1 MQKAYMSSACYLNT
15 EQYSYILDLTKDWNR
30 QTRHMLLHILSTS
43 FSQFSYGEY
52 IPFPWTLMER
62 KCPDRDMNQLSTL
75 VNRTDYSW
83 EDHICREY
91 AVKPEIVNELLVLTS
106 STYVNAMTGK
116 KALPRHKTT
125 DNNNHTI
132 PCPLVLDMFKC
143 LSPQP
148 INRTAI
154 NTILLNQKELLNSHI
169 DGISTT
175 NARRLR
181 NDIYNLESILAF
193 TDKDDL
199 YSPQYKMCS
208 TGRVYQYNS
217 GGFQNLR
224 SELKA
229 LVLSGITY
237 YNYDLSSAQPRI
249 LQNQFQLHNIDC
261 PWLDTLLISD
271 KQSYASEINIPLK
284 LWKTILCSII
294 FGASFQPLTS
304 LEDFITQVENE
315 PNSVAATLVSGLG
328 NLPSTYK
335 TYINLQ
341 EQFSEFYPQI
351 KKYFRSLQSLR
362 KAQMA
367 NSTKGGYFR
376 NALNLPTREKQGNKL
391 AAHVIQG
398 IEQLY
403 IDTLIILCAA
413 NSISV
418 YAHEFDG
425 LITNQPIPQQLID
438 QVASTL
444 VTKGITSNFQL
455 ELKSL

>member
-1 MQKAYMSSACYLNT
+1 
-15 EQYSYILDLTKDWNR
+15 
-30 QTRHMLLHILSTS
+30 
-43 FSQFSYGEY
+43 
-52 IPFPWTLMER
+52 MER

-116 KALPRHKTT
+116 KAIPRHQTK
-125 DNNNHTI
+125 DEHNNLI
-132 PCPLVLDMFKC
+132 PCPLVLNMFKC

-169 DGISTT
+169 DGISAT
-175 NARRLR
+175 NARRLCK
-181 NDIYNLESILAF
+181 DIYNLESILAF

-229 LVLSGITY
+229 LVLTGTTY

-249 LQNQFQLHNIDC
+249 LNDQFTSHNISC
-261 PWLDTLLISD
+261 PWLGIYLESDRSTYPKELGIST
-271 KQSYASEINIPLK
+271 K
-284 LWKTILCSII
+284 LWKKCFCSII
-294 FGASFQPLTS
+294 FGASFPPLPS
-304 LEDFITQVENE
+304 FESFSELVEYNT
-315 PNSVAATLVSGLG
+315 NSVAATLASELG

-335 TYINLQ
+335 LYNALQ
-341 EQFSEFYPQI
+341 IQLKEFTPSL

-362 KAQMA
+362 KKQT
-367 NSTKGGYFR
+367 SIPHSGGYFR

-391 AAHVIQG
+391 AAHIIQG

-403 IDTLIILCAA
+403 IDTLICTCAA

-418 YAHEFDG
+418 YAQEHDG
-425 LITNQPIPQQLID
+425 LITNQLIPQQLID

-444 VTKGITSNFQL
+444 VAKGITSEFKL
-455 ELKSL
+455 ELKPL